1 METNQN
7 ILDNLNIVQR
17 ETAGMR
23 PFWGPEVMD
32 YLNQKRDEFKN
43 EGLWLPQIAK
53 EWGGMGLSLH
63 DFGRVSEILGGC
75 FYGHYL
81 FNCQAPD
88 AGNMEILIEH
98 GTREQQDEYLKP
110 LLEGNIRSCFA
121 MTEPENP
128 GSNPVILPTTA
139 VEDGDDYAINGH
151 KWFTSG
157 ADGASFAIVM
167 AITNPDIENPYRRAS
182 QIIVPTDSHG
192 YQLVR
197 NIPVMGEEG
206 SGYASHSE
214 VRFENCKVP
223 KKNILGKEGEGFA
236 IAQNRLGPGRIHH
249 CMRWIG
255 ICEKA
260 FSLMCKWAVTRE
272 IAPGKKLADKQTIQ
286 NWIAEC
292 RAEINAARL
301 MVLDA
306 ANKID
311 NQGIKS
317 AKIEISTIKF
327 YVAQVLDK
335 VLDCAIQ
342 THGALG
348 VTDDT
353 VLAYWYRH
361 ERGARIYDGADE
373 VHKSRVAREILKG
386 FRS

>member
-1 METNQN
+1 
-7 ILDNLNIVQR
+7 
-17 ETAGMR
+17 
-23 PFWGPEVMD
+23 
-32 YLNQKRDEFKN
+32 
-43 EGLWLPQIAK
+43 
-53 EWGGMGLSLH
+53 MGLSLH
-63 DFGRVSEILGGC
+63 DYGRVSEILGGC

-98 GTREQQDEYLKP
+98 GTREQHDEYLKP
-110 LLEGNIRSCFA
+110 LLAGNIRSCFA

-128 GSNPVILPTTA
+128 GSNPVIMSTTA
-139 VEDGDDYAINGH
+139 VEDGDDYVINGH

-167 AITNPDIENPYRRAS
+167 AITNPDIENPYQRAS
-182 QIIVPTDSHG
+182 QIMVPTGTHG

-223 KKNILGKEGEGFA
+223 KKNILGEEGEGFA

-260 FSLMCKWAVTRE
+260 FSLMCKRAVTRE

-311 NQGIKS
+311 IQGTES

>member
-1 METNQN
+1 MNGFEEVK
-7 ILDNLNIVQR
+7 NLINEVDAATS
-17 ETAGMR
+17 ELR
-23 PFWGPEVMD
+23 PFWGDDVIS
-32 YLNQKRDEFKN
+32 YLEAKRAEN
-43 EGLWLPQIAK
+43 RNAGLWLPQIP
-53 EWGGMGLSLH
+53 EQWGGMGLSLTE
-63 DFGRVSEILGGC
+63 FGRMSEVLGGS

-81 FNCQAPD
+81 MNCQAPD

-110 LLEGNIRSCFA
+110 LLAGNIRSCFA

-128 GSNPVILPTTA
+128 GSNPTLMSTTA
-139 VEDGDDYAINGH
+139 VIDGDDYVINGH
-151 KWFTSG
+151 KWFTSS
-157 ADGASFAIVM
+157 ADGASFAIAMVV
-167 AITNPDIENPYRRAS
+167 TDPENENPYLRAS
-182 QIIVPTDSHG
+182 QIIVPTDTSG
-192 YQLVR
+192 YQFVR

-206 SGYASHSE
+206 AGYSSHAE
-214 VRFENCKVP
+214 IKFNNCRVP
-223 KKNILGKEGEGFA
+223 KSNVLGKSGAGFA

-260 FSLMCKWAVTRE
+260 FSLMCQRAASRE
-272 IAPGKKLADKQTIQ
+272 ISPGKMLATKQTVQ

-311 NQGIKS
+311 VHG
-317 AKIEISTIKF
+317 AKASKVEISTIKF

-348 VTDDT
+348 ITDDT

-373 VHKSRVAREILKG
+373 VHKSRVAREILK
-386 FRS
+386 SY